1 MNDRVPVGW
10 VHNAIPFGTKSV
22 DWKQV
27 CSQIRIES
35 QFVEGLCGLDSFS
48 HIYLI
53 FRLEAS
59 ELRLRVHPC
68 RRADLPEVGVFASR
82 SPHRPNP
89 LGLTLVRLLSVHGD
103 TLEVLGLDAYDGTE
117 VLDIKPFQLK
127 RLPPELKMP
136 TWTDLL

>member
-1 MNDRVPVGW
+1 MSDWVPIGW

-27 CSQIRIES
+27 SSQIRIQS
-35 QFVEGLCGLDSFS
+35 QFVGGLYGLDSFS
-48 HIYLI
+48 HIYVI
-53 FRLEAS
+53 FLLENS

-68 RRADLPEVGVFASR
+68 GRTDLPEVGLFASR

-89 LGLTLVRLLSVHGD
+89 LALTLVRLLSVEGN
-103 TLEVLGLDAYDGTE
+103 TLHVQGLDAYDGTE

-127 RLPPELKMP
+127 RWPAKLKMP
-136 TWTDLL
+136 AWTDLL

>member
-1 MNDRVPVGW
+1 MSDWVPIGR

-27 CSQIRIES
+27 SSQIRIQS
-35 QFVEGLCGLDSFS
+35 QYVEGLYGLDSFS
-48 HIYLI
+48 HIYVI
-53 FRLEAS
+53 FLLENS

-68 RRADLPEVGVFASR
+68 GRTDLPEVGLFASR

-89 LGLTLVRLLSVHGD
+89 VALTLVHLLSVEGNALH
-103 TLEVLGLDAYDGTE
+103 VVGLDAYDGTV

-127 RLPPELKMP
+127 RLPAELKMP
-136 TWTDLL
+136 AWTDAL